1 MTNSN
6 RQALIAAFTFGLVA
20 HAGTAA
26 LFLIFSKRAS
36 KIIRDAPRLALV
48 AFLISSALWAQIDF
62 ASFLLNI
69 DSKSGCQVMVTFAS
83 IFDQFAR
90 VSIQQGLL
98 WIFST
103 HSLASLTEIA
113 IMQGFL
119 VLRLLLGGVFVG
131 IQRPQMAGVC
141 LTMTSIVPV
150 GITVSVV
157 DTAFVAFLLMRIISR
172 GNYSDTQKGSI
183 SPGQSRAAALIVLG
197 LVIWTGT
204 SAPLMMSI
212 GPMPL
217 IIRTTLPSIG
227 LLILIGIVTL
237 FHDQLFAD
245 NSKPVRGLSVPDF
258 DNSRDFHSRQ
268 MTTTNIHGSSYHDDF
283 TRTAPNDF
291 TRSSD
296 PLPPHPDF
304 KQQLPMIAMP
314 AAGQANVGMG
324 GVPVLGQ
331 LFPLPKNQT
340 VAGLPETEDPKRS
353 ISRETIS
360 TTSRFGTTSHTNNSS
375 FDSTMSTK
383 TWSMKSEDRDAS
395 TALQNQNRNDSTRL
409 AEPQYSSSSSE
420 PTMAATTSAFL
431 SPGADEVRR
440 RSPRQSPRHLPSPAL
455 SIFPRST
462 PVNPPARTPT
472 KAMAD
477 AIVNF
482 SLPVVA
488 QVPHPYHEPKHQPPK
503 SAPLAAIPRSNAS
516 EILSKREDSARTL
529 SVVHRPRPIPR
540 KSSSDRVIFPTE
552 GSPSLQNHKRS
563 QSCGTMRLKQPLDT
577 PADINYDLSRLNEFA
592 NVLAANVPTPSKTSR
607 SARRRSRSM
616 VNLPMLP
623 VDLELKPKPDEAK
636 PRIDNTEALADSS
649 RTPASLVPV
658 EKLAQ
663 SPKSPRSTTIHLPEE
678 PLSATSS
685 SWWDPQAKGYGRR
698 SSPILPIEDLSAL
711 TPTTIRDEDF
721 TMEADIRS
729 PAKQVHVQRALTVT
743 VMSRPHQRSGLGVAE
758 TPLALRDESRQGPL
772 PLTMHKP
779 SSVQANVVG
788 FGAES
793 QRAEEL
799 QATAKQ
805 QQQHFWPSQVGAAR
819 PTFSDRGNST
829 RPRRNI
835 PPTPL
840 VLRRTDVFTEPSPV
854 ESEDSL
860 VETTQKDIDSAVLLS
875 YQIAENDRQVLLTNL
890 EQELTEQESQW
901 HTIRHTMLVRDS
913 LSTVGTSSPSRDS
926 RYGYG
931 SARLSFAAR
940 LAQRGT
946 GQFDGD
952 YDILPLFPHADLKS
966 KTKLTASSNFP
977 RFTAPLATPTP
988 PDTDEESEY
997 DEDHEALIGQERIS
1011 PAKAAVVLWRPI
1023 VSVKAVTSRDAGLS
1037 LWTPASRPTSELV
1050 VENGEFSSANVSMRR
1065 PVRKD
1070 VTPLVI
1076 QSSRL
1081 WERVE
1086 PKTET
1091 AHHRGLWQSTSQI
1104 KTQVVEVKA
1113 QPKPPRN
1120 PPRRIRRVTLLPDI
1134 LESPKPLPDRRGTLG
1149 IFQFPWGDRSDCA
1162 TVRAGPLGLVT
1173 MSSRVVQPD
1182 VAGGMQM
1189 QNHGLVSEFD
1199 MDDYE
1204 QDDGDYY
1211 DDSSETYDSD
1221 DEDYFGFELAQPV
1234 TQATDKCVQATPLE
1248 KILASHED
1256 GTDPRAISGIDTD
1269 VWISEHAKTFEI
1281 EGEEQC
1287 DKDSEQ
1293 AATRTQ
1299 HNGDGDYSIK
1309 ADVGAGAVTPTSPLA
1324 VTMTPTHTPTDMDL
1338 RGDVSEKN
1346 LIRVRRQ
1353 PQIGQIGGP
1362 GASISMPVPQMARCL
1377 LMDMGQAQGGAPIND
1392 DDSTHGTSIFSP
1404 VASKSTSDPCTSTDM
1419 SRGASSAG
1427 HPQPQAQLLFRFLE
1441 GSISKPADVDVDA
1454 ALRLDLDCDSPS
1466 PLPLSPL
1473 VIYKSDAPTARQQ
1486 TLVINLLIPSLPTP
1500 ASYSQSQS
1508 LHQHTTTK
1516 HQTSSMALWTPS
1528 TPVSRPNKGLP
1539 QPDDS
1544 TWNAYLPTGE
1554 VARLV
1559 PAKADLPTIESSS
1572 LWVASPKK
1580 VEPTNFG
1587 LWGTKQPLP
1596 GMWTHPIVSKN
1607 ISYGL
1612 PQPDD
1617 STWSS
1622 YLPTGETARLLP
1634 AKADM
1639 PSIESN
1645 ALWTAPVKKAEHK
1658 NFGLWGTKQPL
1669 PGMWTH
1675 SPISTKTSY
1684 GLPQP
1689 DAETWATYLIV
1700 EDDAT
1705 RVKPREAESVFL
1717 DSTSLW
1723 TPAKPVISEA
1733 PSEDGLWSG
1742 SSSAPSVSGSEPST
1756 PSEAVNFGLWEAPIS
1771 VFNDEEPAGLFSLS
1785 HQRTDYRTTK
1795 MAPAAQGME
1804 RAPRRP
1810 LEAFPDFGFSY
1821 LWNMAPLWDSKANAA
1836 AIKLEHEIDSLVLE
1850 GLFSLNHRR
1859 NNFRTTPE
1867 SPAALD
1873 TRPKQRISQ
1882 QSLPKLTSDSL
1893 WSVRAS
1899 NQDLSE
1905 VNWLALSTVR
1915 PRAASVASSTDSE
1928 FVPALTRANS
1938 INSERPR
1945 PAATPIEWL
1954 AALEEAI
1961 ELGSDKT
1968 LGMEADVDNYQLWSK
1983 PGADVDEPVIAS
1995 DELWRPMNTRFLE
2008 LTPTLSEF
2016 DKQHAE
2022 SGTSQRGR
2030 TQKAR
2035 PPLPLYPGSSSSAFL
2050 PGAGDDTPRDFSSQA
2065 LWARSQSPA
2074 PEAREAGPWM
2084 DKSRGKGLSFMQ
2096 LW

>member
-1 MTNSN
+1 MTNPN

-26 LFLIFSKRAS
+26 VFLILGKRAS

-48 AFLISSALWAQIDF
+48 AFLISSALWAQVEF

-90 VSIQQGLL
+90 VSIQQSLL
-98 WIFST
+98 WIFNT

-119 VLRLLLGGVFVG
+119 VLRLILGGVFVG
-131 IQRPQMAGVC
+131 IQRPQMDSVC

-150 GITVSVV
+150 GITVSVI

-183 SPGQSRAAALIVLG
+183 NTSQSRATALVVLG

-217 IIRTTLPSIG
+217 VLRTTVPSAG
-227 LLILIGIVTL
+227 LLILIGVVTL
-237 FHDQLFAD
+237 FHDQLFPD
-245 NSKPVRGLSVPDF
+245 NSKPVQRTSVPDF
-258 DNSRDFHSRQ
+258 DSSRGLQPRQ
-268 MTTTNIHGSSYHDDF
+268 MTTTNIHGSSYHDEF
-283 TRTAPNDF
+283 TRTAPSDF
-291 TRSSD
+291 TRPSK
-296 PLPPHPDF
+296 PLAPSADF
-304 KQQLPMIAMP
+304 KQELPMIAMP

-331 LFPLPKNQT
+331 LFPQLKGQSVT
-340 VAGLPETEDPKRS
+340 DLPEAEFPTRSSSREMIPNALKTGTGSNTS
-353 ISRETIS
+353 ISS
-360 TTSRFGTTSHTNNSS
+360 LG
-375 FDSTMSTK
+375 STMATEA
-383 TWSMKSEDRDAS
+383 WVMRAEDENAS
-395 TALQNQNRNDSTRL
+395 IALQERNWDNTGRL
-409 AEPQYSSSSSE
+409 TEPSHNSVPSE

-431 SPGADEVRR
+431 SPGVDEVRR
-440 RSPRQSPRHLPSPAL
+440 RSPRQSPRQLPSPAL

-462 PVNPPARTPT
+462 PAKLAARTPT
-472 KAMAD
+472 KTPTD
-477 AIVNF
+477 AVINF

-488 QVPHPYHEPKHQPPK
+488 QVPRPYHESKLQPPK
-503 SAPLAAIPRSNAS
+503 SAPLAAIPRSNAK
-516 EILSKREDSARTL
+516 EILVKREDSARTL

-540 KSSSDRVIFPTE
+540 KSNIDRAIFPAE
-552 GSPSLQNHKRS
+552 GSPDHQNHKRS
-563 QSCGTMRLKQPLDT
+563 LSCGAVRVKQSLDT

-592 NVLAANVPTPSKTSR
+592 NVLAANVPTPSETSR

-616 VNLPMLP
+616 VNLPILP
-623 VDLELKPKPDEAK
+623 PPLELKPKPEEAK
-636 PRIDNTEALADSS
+636 PKIDKTKALVDSP
-649 RTPASLVPV
+649 RTPASPSIV
-658 EKLAQ
+658 ETSIQ
-663 SPKSPRSTTIHLPEE
+663 FPRSLESTTDHLPDE

-685 SWWDPQAKGYGRR
+685 SWQAKGYGRR
-698 SSPILPIEDLSAL
+698 SSPILPVEDLSAL

-721 TMEADIRS
+721 MMEIDLRS
-729 PAKQVHVQRALTVT
+729 PARQVQVQRALTVT
-743 VMSRPHQRSGLGVAE
+743 VMSKPQQRTTLGVPK
-758 TPLALRDESRQGPL
+758 TTLTLRDDSHQGPL
-772 PLTMHKP
+772 PLNIHK
-779 SSVQANVVG
+779 SSSMQANVG

-799 QATAKQ
+799 QATTKQQ
-805 QQQHFWPSQVGAAR
+805 QQQHFGPSQVGAAR
-819 PTFSDRGNST
+819 PTFSERGNST
-829 RPRRNI
+829 RPRRSI
-835 PPTPL
+835 PPAPL
-840 VLRRTDVFTEPSPV
+840 VFRRTDNVFTEPSPV

-860 VETTQKDIDSAVLLS
+860 VGTSQTGIDSPRIS
-875 YQIAENDRQVLLTNL
+875 YQIAENDRLALLTNL

-946 GQFDGD
+946 GQLDAE
-952 YDILPLFPHADLKS
+952 YDILALFPQADLKS
-966 KTKLTASSNFP
+966 KTKLPPSSNFP
-977 RFTAPLATPTP
+977 RFTASLATPTP

-997 DEDHEALIGQERIS
+997 DEDHEALIGQARDG
-1011 PAKAAVVLWRPI
+1011 PAKAAMALWHPTT
-1023 VSVKAVTSRDAGLS
+1023 SVQAVTSTDTALS
-1037 LWTPASRPTSELV
+1037 LWTPASSLIREIAVKGREITSP
-1050 VENGEFSSANVSMRR
+1050 GATIRR
-1065 PVRKD
+1065 PARRD
-1070 VTPLVI
+1070 LESLII

-1081 WERVE
+1081 WEKPEQKEESDR
-1086 PKTET
+1086 
-1091 AHHRGLWQSTSQI
+1091 RGLWQPASQI
-1104 KTQVVEVKA
+1104 KTQVVEVKV
-1113 QPKPPRN
+1113 QQSKPPRN

-1162 TVRAGPLGLVT
+1162 TIRASSLGLAT

-1182 VAGGMQM
+1182 LAGSMQTHM

-1204 QDDGDYY
+1204 QDDGAYY

-1234 TQATDKCVQATPLE
+1234 TEPTDKFVQATPLE

-1256 GTDPRAISGIDTD
+1256 KIDPQSNLGTHTDAWVLEQTENLGSGC
-1269 VWISEHAKTFEI
+1269 
-1281 EGEEQC
+1281 EEQ
-1287 DKDSEQ
+1287 DMDNK
-1293 AATRTQ
+1293 AGNRAVLRTQ
-1299 HNGDGDYSIK
+1299 TPTQDNEDGDYSIK
-1309 ADVGAGAVTPTSPLA
+1309 AGGAGAGAEATPTSPMA
-1324 VTMTPTHTPTDMDL
+1324 MTLTDLDL
-1338 RGDVSEKN
+1338 RGDMSEKN
-1346 LIRVRRQ
+1346 QIRVRRQ
-1353 PQIGQIGGP
+1353 PQIEGP
-1362 GASISMPVPQMARCL
+1362 SASISMPVPQMARCL

-1392 DDSTHGTSIFSP
+1392 DNSAHGTPLNSQ
-1404 VASKSTSDPCTSTDM
+1404 VASKSTLDPCKSTDK
-1419 SRGASSAG
+1419 SRGAPSAV
-1427 HPQPQAQLLFRFLE
+1427 HPQPQALLLFRFLE
-1441 GSISKPADVDVDA
+1441 GSISKPPDVDVA
-1454 ALRLDLDCDSPS
+1454 FDLDCDSPS
-1466 PLPLSPL
+1466 PLLLNPL
-1473 VIYKSDAPTARQQ
+1473 VIYKSEAPTGRQQ
-1486 TLVINLLIPSLPTP
+1486 TLVINLLFPSHPTP
-1500 ASYSQSQS
+1500 QSFHQPITTNS
-1508 LHQHTTTK
+1508 L
-1516 HQTSSMALWTPS
+1516 SSPMALWTPS
-1528 TPVSRPNKGLP
+1528 TPITRPSKGLP

-1544 TWNAYLPTGE
+1544 TWSTYLPAGE
-1554 VARLV
+1554 AARLL
-1559 PAKADLPTIESSS
+1559 PAKADLPRIESTS
-1572 LWVASPKK
+1572 LWTASAKK
-1580 VEPTNFG
+1580 VEHSNFG
-1587 LWGTKQPLP
+1587 LWGTKQPLM
-1596 GMWTHPIVSKN
+1596 GMWTHSPISTKT
-1607 ISYGL
+1607 SYGL

-1617 STWSS
+1617 STWSA
-1622 YLPTGETARLLP
+1622 YLPAGETARLIP

-1645 ALWTAPVKKAEHK
+1645 TLWIAPVKKAELT

-1675 SPISTKTSY
+1675 SPISAKTTY

-1700 EDDAT
+1700 EDDAA
-1705 RVKPREAESVFL
+1705 RVKPREAEPASVV
-1717 DSTSLW
+1717 STSLW
-1723 TPAKPVISEA
+1723 TSAEPAIFETL
-1733 PSEDGLWSG
+1733 SEDGLWSG
-1742 SSSAPSVSGSEPST
+1742 SSSAPSASGSEPST
-1756 PSEAVNFGLWEAPIS
+1756 PSEAVNFGLWEPVAAA
-1771 VFNDEEPAGLFSLS
+1771 VNDEEPIGLFSLS
-1785 HQRTDYRTTK
+1785 HRRTDYRTTK
-1795 MAPAAQGME
+1795 SAPAAQGME

-1810 LEAFPDFGFSY
+1810 LEAFSDFEFSY

-1836 AIKLEHEIDSLVLE
+1836 TIKLQREIDALVLD

-1867 SPAALD
+1867 NPAALD

-1882 QSLPKLTSDSL
+1882 QSLPKLSSDSL

-1899 NQDLSE
+1899 TQDIGE
-1905 VNWLALSTVR
+1905 INWLARSTVR
-1915 PRAASVASSTDSE
+1915 PRTASVASSTDSD

-1938 INSERPR
+1938 INTERPR
-1945 PAATPIEWL
+1945 PAATPMEWL

-1961 ELGSDKT
+1961 EMGGKT
-1968 LGMEADVDNYQLWSK
+1968 LDIDVDADNYQLWSK
-1983 PGADVDEPVIAS
+1983 PDADIDEPIIAS
-1995 DELWRPMNTRFLE
+1995 DELWKPMNTRFLE

-2016 DKQHAE
+2016 DQQNFE

-2035 PPLPLYPGSSSSAFL
+2035 PPLPLFPGSSTSAFL
-2050 PGAGDDTPRDFSSQA
+2050 PGVGDETPRDFGAQA

-2074 PEAREAGPWM
+2074 SRTAEDGSWM
-2084 DKSRGKGLSFMQ
+2084 EKSVRKGLSFMQ
-2096 LW
+2096 LG

>member
-1 MTNSN
+1 
-6 RQALIAAFTFGLVA
+6 
-20 HAGTAA
+20 
-26 LFLIFSKRAS
+26 
-36 KIIRDAPRLALV
+36 
-48 AFLISSALWAQIDF
+48 
-62 ASFLLNI
+62 
-69 DSKSGCQVMVTFAS
+69 
-83 IFDQFAR
+83 
-90 VSIQQGLL
+90 
-98 WIFST
+98 
-103 HSLASLTEIA
+103 
-113 IMQGFL
+113 
-119 VLRLLLGGVFVG
+119 
-131 IQRPQMAGVC
+131 MADVC

-150 GITVSVV
+150 GIAVSVV
-157 DTAFVAFLLMRIISR
+157 DTAFVAFLLMRVISR
-172 GNYSDTQKGSI
+172 GNYSDTQKESV
-183 SPGQSRAAALIVLG
+183 SPGQSRAAALVVLG

-217 IIRTTLPSIG
+217 IIRTTVPSIG
-227 LLILIGIVTL
+227 LLILI
-237 FHDQLFAD
+237 
-245 NSKPVRGLSVPDF
+245 
-258 DNSRDFHSRQ
+258 
-268 MTTTNIHGSSYHDDF
+268 
-283 TRTAPNDF
+283 APNDF
-291 TRSSD
+291 TKSSN
-296 PLPPHPDF
+296 PLPPRPDL
-304 KQQLPMIAMP
+304 KPELPMIAMP

-331 LFPLPKNQT
+331 LFPLPKNQAM
-340 VAGLPETEDPKRS
+340 AGLPETEASERS
-353 ISRETIS
+353 SFRETIS
-360 TTSRFGTTSHTNNSS
+360 TTSRFGTKSHTNNSS
-375 FDSTMSTK
+375 FDSTMSTE
-383 TWSMKSEDRDAS
+383 TWGMKSEDRDAS
-395 TALQNQNRNDSTRL
+395 IALQEQNWNDPKRV
-409 AEPQYSSSSSE
+409 AEPQYSSSSFE

-431 SPGADEVRR
+431 SPGAEEVRR
-440 RSPRQSPRHLPSPAL
+440 RSPRQSPRQSPRHLPSPAL

-462 PVNPPARTPT
+462 PVKPSARTPT

-488 QVPHPYHEPKHQPPK
+488 QVSHPYHEPKDQPPK
-503 SAPLAAIPRSNAS
+503 SAPLAAIPRSNAN

-563 QSCGTMRLKQPLDT
+563 QSCGAMRFKQPLDT
-577 PADINYDLSRLNEFA
+577 PADIDYDLSRLNEFA
-592 NVLAANVPTPSKTSR
+592 NVLAANVPTSSKTSR

-616 VNLPMLP
+616 INLPILP

-636 PRIDNTEALADSS
+636 PKIDKTEALADIA
-649 RTPASLVPV
+649 RTPASLAPI
-658 EKLAQ
+658 EKFAQ
-663 SPKSPRSTTIHLPEE
+663 SPQSPRSTTIHLPEE

-711 TPTTIRDEDF
+711 TPTMIRDEDF

-758 TPLALRDESRQGPL
+758 TPLALRDESCQGPL

-779 SSVQANVVG
+779 SSAQANVG

-793 QRAEEL
+793 QRAEGL

-819 PTFSDRGNST
+819 PTFSDRGNSS
-829 RPRRNI
+829 RPRRSI

-840 VLRRTDVFTEPSPV
+840 VLRRTNVFTEPSPV

-860 VETTQKDIDSAVLLS
+860 VGTTQKDIDPAVLLS
-875 YQIAENDRQVLLTNL
+875 YQIAENDREALLTNL

-901 HTIRHTMLVRDS
+901 HTIRHTMLARDS

-946 GQFDGD
+946 GQLDAD
-952 YDILPLFPHADLKS
+952 YDILPLFPQADLKY

-997 DEDHEALIGQERIS
+997 DEDHEALIGQARAS

-1023 VSVKAVTSRDAGLS
+1023 VSVEAVTSTDAGLS

-1050 VENGEFSSANVSMRR
+1050 ADNGEFSSAEVSMRR

-1076 QSSRL
+1076 QSCRL

-1091 AHHRGLWQSTSQI
+1091 ADHHGLWQPTSQI
-1104 KTQVVEVKA
+1104 KTQVVEVKT
-1113 QPKPPRN
+1113 QQSKPPRN

-1162 TVRAGPLGLVT
+1162 TVRAGPLGSVT

-1182 VAGGMQM
+1182 VTGGMQMQM

-1204 QDDGDYY
+1204 QDDGEYY

-1234 TQATDKCVQATPLE
+1234 AQPTDKCVQATPLE

-1256 GTDPRAISGIDTD
+1256 GTDPRTISGIDTD
-1269 VWISEHAKTFEI
+1269 AWILEHAKTFEI
-1281 EGEEQC
+1281 EREEQ
-1287 DKDSEQ
+1287 DKKDSEQ
-1293 AATRTQ
+1293 TPTRTQ
-1299 HNGDGDYSIK
+1299 HNGDGDCSIK
-1309 ADVGAGAVTPTSPLA
+1309 ADVGAGGVAVTPTSPL
-1324 VTMTPTHTPTDMDL
+1324 TMTITPTPTPTTTLMPTEMDL
-1338 RGDVSEKN
+1338 REDVNEKN

-1353 PQIGQIGGP
+1353 PQIGQIRAP

-1377 LMDMGQAQGGAPIND
+1377 LMDMGPAWGGAPIND

-1404 VASKSTSDPCTSTDM
+1404 VASKSTLDPCTSTDK

-1427 HPQPQAQLLFRFLE
+1427 HPQPQAPQAQLLFRFLE
-1441 GSISKPADVDVDA
+1441 GSISKPADVDLDVA
-1454 ALRLDLDCDSPS
+1454 LDLDSDSPS

-1500 ASYSQSQS
+1500 ASQT
-1508 LHQHTTTK
+1508 LHQHTTTTN
-1516 HQTSSMALWTPS
+1516 HSTSSMALWTPS

-1544 TWNAYLPTGE
+1544 TWNTYLPTGE
-1554 VARLV
+1554 VARLI

-1572 LWVASPKK
+1572 LWVASSKK
-1580 VEPTNFG
+1580 VEPEPTNFG

-1596 GMWTHPIVSKN
+1596 GMWTHSTVSNKT
-1607 ISYGL
+1607 SYGL

-1617 STWSS
+1617 STWST

-1634 AKADM
+1634 AKTDM

-1645 ALWTAPVKKAEHK
+1645 ALWTAPVKKAEHT

-1675 SPISTKTSY
+1675 SPISTKTTY

-1705 RVKPREAESVFL
+1705 RVKPREAEPAFL

-1723 TPAKPVISEA
+1723 TPAKPAISET

-1756 PSEAVNFGLWEAPIS
+1756 LSEAVNFGLWEAPITA
-1771 VFNDEEPAGLFSLS
+1771 FNDEEPAGLFSLS

-1810 LEAFPDFGFSY
+1810 LEAFPDFGFTY

-1836 AIKLEHEIDSLVLE
+1836 AIKLQREINSLVLE

-1859 NNFRTTPE
+1859 NNFRTTSE

-1882 QSLPKLTSDSL
+1882 QSLPKLNSDSL

-1899 NQDLSE
+1899 NQGVSE

-1945 PAATPIEWL
+1945 AAATPIEWL

-1961 ELGSDKT
+1961 ELGTGKT
-1968 LGMEADVDNYQLWSK
+1968 LDMESDVDNYQLWSK
-1983 PGADVDEPVIAS
+1983 PDADVDEPVIAS
-1995 DELWRPMNTRFLE
+1995 DELWKPMNTRFLE

-2074 PEAREAGPWM
+2074 PEAREDGSWM
-2084 DKSRGKGLSFMQ
+2084 GKSLRKGMSFMQ
-2096 LW
+2096 LR

>member
-90 VSIQQGLL
+90 VSIQQSLL

-119 VLRLLLGGVFVG
+119 VLRLILGGVFVG

-217 IIRTTLPSIG
+217 IIRTTVPSIG

-245 NSKPVRGLSVPDF
+245 NSKPIRGLSVPDF
-258 DNSRDFHSRQ
+258 DNSRDLHTRQ

-291 TRSSD
+291 TRSSN

-340 VAGLPETEDPKRS
+340 VAGLPETEDPKQS
-353 ISRETIS
+353 TSRETMS

-383 TWSMKSEDRDAS
+383 TWGMMSEDRDAS
-395 TALQNQNRNDSTRL
+395 IALQKQDRDDSTRL

-488 QVPHPYHEPKHQPPK
+488 QVPHLYHEAKHEPPK
-503 SAPLAAIPRSNAS
+503 SAPLTAIPRSNAS

-563 QSCGTMRLKQPLDT
+563 QSCGVMRFKQPLDT

-592 NVLAANVPTPSKTSR
+592 NVLAANVPTPSKISR

-616 VNLPMLP
+616 VNLPILP
-623 VDLELKPKPDEAK
+623 VDLERKLKPDEAK
-636 PRIDNTEALADSS
+636 PRIDKTEALADSL

-729 PAKQVHVQRALTVT
+729 PAKQIHVQRALTVT

-758 TPLALRDESRQGPL
+758 TPLASRDESRQGPL

-779 SSVQANVVG
+779 SFVQANAVG
-788 FGAES
+788 FGAEL
-793 QRAEEL
+793 QRAEGL

-829 RPRRNI
+829 RPRRSI

-860 VETTQKDIDSAVLLS
+860 VETTQKVDTDSAVLLS

-946 GQFDGD
+946 GQFDAD
-952 YDILPLFPHADLKS
+952 YDVLPLFPHADLKS

-1023 VSVKAVTSRDAGLS
+1023 VSVEAVTSTYAGLS

-1050 VENGEFSSANVSMRR
+1050 VENGEFSSAGVSMRR

-1070 VTPLVI
+1070 LTPLGI
-1076 QSSRL
+1076 QSSKL

-1091 AHHRGLWQSTSQI
+1091 AHHCGLWQPTSQI

-1173 MSSRVVQPD
+1173 MSSRVAQPD
-1182 VAGGMQM
+1182 VTGGMQM

-1234 TQATDKCVQATPLE
+1234 TQAADKCVQATPLE

-1256 GTDPRAISGIDTD
+1256 GTDPQTISGIDTD
-1269 VWISEHAKTFEI
+1269 AWISEHAKTFEN

-1293 AATRTQ
+1293 SATPIRTQ

-1309 ADVGAGAVTPTSPLA
+1309 AGVGAGAVAPTSPLA
-1324 VTMTPTHTPTDMDL
+1324 ATMTPTPTDMDL

-1353 PQIGQIGGP
+1353 PQIGQIGAP

-1377 LMDMGQAQGGAPIND
+1377 LMDMGQAWGGAPIND

-1404 VASKSTSDPCTSTDM
+1404 VASKSTLDPCTSTDK
-1419 SRGASSAG
+1419 SGGASSAG

-1441 GSISKPADVDVDA
+1441 GSISKPADVDA
-1454 ALRLDLDCDSPS
+1454 ALHLDLDSDSPS

-1500 ASYSQSQS
+1500 ASPSQSQSQS
-1508 LHQHTTTK
+1508 LHQHTTTNYP
-1516 HQTSSMALWTPS
+1516 TSSMALWTPS

-1544 TWNAYLPTGE
+1544 TWNT
-1554 VARLV
+1554 
-1559 PAKADLPTIESSS
+1559 
-1572 LWVASPKK
+1572 
-1580 VEPTNFG
+1580 
-1587 LWGTKQPLP
+1587 
-1596 GMWTHPIVSKN
+1596 
-1607 ISYGL
+1607 
-1612 PQPDD
+1612 
-1617 STWSS
+1617 

-1645 ALWTAPVKKAEHK
+1645 ALWTAPVKKAKHT

-1675 SPISTKTSY
+1675 SPISTKTIY

-1705 RVKPREAESVFL
+1705 RVKPREAEPVFL
-1717 DSTSLW
+1717 NSTSLW
-1723 TPAKPVISEA
+1723 TPTKPVISET

-1756 PSEAVNFGLWEAPIS
+1756 LSEAVNFGLWEAPIA

-1821 LWNMAPLWDSKANAA
+1821 LWNMAPLWDFKANAA
-1836 AIKLEHEIDSLVLE
+1836 AIKLQREIDSMVLE

-1859 NNFRTTPE
+1859 NNFRTTSE

-1882 QSLPKLTSDSL
+1882 QSLPKLNSDSL
-1893 WSVRAS
+1893 WSVRTS

-1961 ELGSDKT
+1961 ELGSGKT
-1968 LGMEADVDNYQLWSK
+1968 LDMEGDVDNYQLWTK
-1983 PGADVDEPVIAS
+1983 PDVDADEPVMAS

-2074 PEAREAGPWM
+2074 PEAREGGPWM
-2084 DKSRGKGLSFMQ
+2084 DKSLRKGLSFMQ